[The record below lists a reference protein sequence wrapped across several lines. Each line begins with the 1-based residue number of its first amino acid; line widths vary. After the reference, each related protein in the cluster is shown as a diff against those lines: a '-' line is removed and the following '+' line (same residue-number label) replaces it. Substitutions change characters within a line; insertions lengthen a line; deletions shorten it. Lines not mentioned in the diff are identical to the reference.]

1 MDMQC
6 SRAAQHTEGRDES
19 DESEAVVAMQMRDED
34 VVESREAEACA
45 AILHLSTL
53 TTINHVELVAQ
64 VDDLRGGIVACGG
77 QSRSA
82 T

>member
-6 SRAAQHTEGRDES
+6 SRAAQHAEGGDES

-34 VVESREAEACA
+34 MVESREAESCA

-53 TTINHVELVAQ
+53 TTINH
-64 VDDLRGGIVACGG
+64 I
-77 QSRSA
+77 
-82 T
+82 